1 LDVFGRTSARR
12 GAEEVVVFMEALKE
26 PESDFIPLQC
36 RGREASQSLELQ
48 ESVDG
53 DFP

>member
-1 LDVFGRTSARR
+1 
-12 GAEEVVVFMEALKE
+12 MEALKE
-26 PESDFIPLQC
+26 PESDFIPLHC

-48 ESVDG
+48 ESFDG